1 MIESVTFL
9 ENSMTYGE
17 SLPDTAAE
25 ALPTLGRG
33 EPAEGG
39 VNTRPVLGGET
50 SVTLTAAPT
59 LASLGVSVSSL
70 GSASIDTSGGDP
82 VARFAITGGTEGPG
96 DGTNIFLHQDS
107 GLKLSSRIGALELRD
122 FRIDTE
128 NMVVSAN
135 VTVNGAAAGNVAV
148 FDIGPDGSLT
158 LTNAAAG
165 VARESLGVPAITP
178 DVVIGSAAPE
188 GIVDL
193 TSLQDQFASN
203 GEMQF
208 LTSPNTVP
216 IIGGETTVALTAA
229 ATLQSLNVSVSPLG
243 SAVINPGT
251 PDPIAQFPVTGG
263 TVGPNNGEAIILHQ
277 GSGLELS
284 DNSSNVELRD
294 FLIDTQ
300 NRVVDANVTVN
311 DFSLGNV
318 PIFTIAGNGNLLL
331 TPTAAGALSN
341 AFHAPVITAGL
352 PIGPATPSPVLL
364 SADMHG

>member
-1 MIESVTFL
+1 LSL
-9 ENSMTYGE
+9 QLSWENSMTFDE
-17 SLPDTAAE
+17 NLSNTAAG
-25 ALPTLGRG
+25 ALPTVGDG
-33 EPAEGG
+33 EPLAEGG

-70 GSASIDTSGGDP
+70 GSALIDTSGGDP

-107 GLKLSSRIGALELRD
+107 GLELSSQTGALELRD

-128 NMVVSAN
+128 NMVVRAN
-135 VTVNGAAAGNVAV
+135 VAVNGAAAGNVAA
-148 FDIGPDGSLT
+148 FDIGPNGSLT

-165 VARESLGVPAITP
+165 VAREALGVPAITP
-178 DVVIGSAAPE
+178 DVVIGLAAPKA
-188 GIVDL
+188 IVDL

-208 LTSPNTVP
+208 LASPNTVP

-243 SAVINPGT
+243 SAVIDPGT
-251 PDPIAQFPVTGG
+251 SDPIAQFPVTGG
-263 TVGPNNGEAIILHQ
+263 TVGSNNGEAVILHQ

-284 DNSSNVELRD
+284 DNSSNVDLRD

-318 PIFTIAGNGNLLL
+318 PIFTIAGDGNLLL
-331 TPTAAGALSN
+331 TPAAAGALSN
-341 AFHAPVITAGL
+341 AFHAPAITAGL
-352 PIGPATPSPVLL
+352 PIGSATPSPVLL

>member
-1 MIESVTFL
+1 LNLQLSW

-17 SLPDTAAE
+17 SLSNTATE
-25 ALPTLGRG
+25 TLPTLGCG

-39 VNTRPVLGGET
+39 VNTWPVLGGET
-50 SVTLTAAPT
+50 SVTLTAAPI

-96 DGTNIFLHQDS
+96 DGTTIFLHQGS
-107 GLKLSSRIGALELRD
+107 GLKLSSRTGALELRD

-128 NMVVSAN
+128 NMVVRSN

-158 LTNAAAG
+158 LTNAAAE

-193 TSLQDQFASN
+193 TSLQDQVASN

-216 IIGGETTVALTAA
+216 ITGGETTVALTAA

-243 SAVINPGT
+243 SAVIDPGT
-251 PDPIAQFPVTGG
+251 SDPIAQFPVTGG
-263 TVGPNNGEAIILHQ
+263 TVGPNNEVVILHQ

-311 DFSLGNV
+311 DFSVGNV

-341 AFHAPVITAGL
+341 AFHAPVITPGL